1 MPQTGSLCH
10 ARLTDT
16 DQVLAYCVAFSYSE
30 LIETSSLRHFKAT
43 GPFYLRGRTVDSSSL
58 QGALTCSHRHIEDSK
73 RIRHPGASGTSLKTS
88 VLLATPFTL
97 VSCSGISLRMMS
109 GAKKK
114 AMANQICP
122 PLWTPD
128 RSAKDPYSSK
138 QAICWLRWRGC
149 THPNCFKSFPRA
161 LDSLEPLFAWQG
173 EQSLQ
178 MLHFPVLCKIEKK
191 DEGRC
196 IGREISLQI
205 LKDWLVV
212 GR

>member
-114 AMANQICP
+114 PWLTRYALHSELPI
-122 PLWTPD
+122 D
-128 RSAKDPYSSK
+128 RQRIPTAASK
-138 QAICWLRWRGC
+138 
-149 THPNCFKSFPRA
+149 
-161 LDSLEPLFAWQG
+161 LFA
-173 EQSLQ
+173 
-178 MLHFPVLCKIEKK
+178 
-191 DEGRC
+191 D
-196 IGREISLQI
+196 
-205 LKDWLVV
+205 
-212 GR
+212 